1 MGERFTRIGKYR
13 NELITNF
20 IIMCMNKRNYLTA
33 AAMAL
38 AVLSSCGG
46 QKEARNTSGIDLA
59 NMDTTVSAGQDFF
72 RYACGGWNDAHPLT
86 AEYSRYGTF
95 DQLAENNQKQLRELI
110 EGLASQQNEAGTV
123 AQKIGDLYN
132 IAMDSVARNEQGFAP
147 VKPMLDKIAA
157 LTDKSQIIP
166 MSVEMRRFQGI
177 GTYFNFYVYA
187 DPKNSALNIFQMG
200 QGGINLGEKE
210 YYLDTD
216 SITENIRNEYKKY
229 IAKLFALSGFS
240 EAEAQQKVA
249 DVMEIET
256 SIAKV
261 SRSAA
266 ELRNPEANYHK
277 MSYAD
282 LKKRIPGIDWDAFM
296 TGLGIQAP
304 AELNVEQVESIQE
317 VARLISA
324 LPVSKH
330 VSYLEYNLLDA
341 AASCLSDDFVAARFD
356 FYGKVMSGRQ
366 VNQPRWKRAVN
377 SVNGMLGEL
386 VGEMYV
392 EKYFPAAAK
401 ERMLKLVEN
410 LRVALGERIDAQEWM
425 SDSTKVRAHEK
436 LDAFRVKVG
445 YPDKWKDYSKLEI
458 KKDSYW
464 ANVCRAS
471 EWGFNDMISRLGKP
485 VDRDEWL
492 MTPQTVNAYY
502 NPSTNEICFPAA
514 ILQPPFFNM
523 DADDAANYGAIG
535 VVIGHEMT
543 HGFDDQGRQ
552 FDKNGNLTDWWAE
565 GDADRFKERA
575 QVMVDFFNNI
585 EVLPGLKGN
594 GQLTL
599 GENLAD
605 HGGLNVAYL
614 AFRNATKDAPLEVKE
629 GFTPEQRFF
638 IAYATLWA
646 GNIRDEQARVYTKSD
661 PHSLGKWRVNGALPH
676 IQAWY
681 DAFQITPDD
690 SLYVAPENR
699 VNIW

>member
-1 MGERFTRIGKYR
+1 
-13 NELITNF
+13 
-20 IIMCMNKRNYLTA
+20 
-33 AAMAL
+33 MAL

-132 IAMDSVARNEQGFAP
+132 IAMDSVARNGQGFAP

-177 GTYFNFYVYA
+177 GTYFNYYVYA

-229 IAKLFALSGFS
+229 IAKLFALAGFS

-282 LKKRIPGIDWDAFM
+282 LKKQIPGIDWDAFM

-304 AELNVEQVESIQE
+304 AELNVEQVEPIQE

-614 AFRNATKDAPLEVKE
+614 AFQNATKDAPLEVKE

>member
-1 MGERFTRIGKYR
+1 
-13 NELITNF
+13 
-20 IIMCMNKRNYLTA
+20 MNKKNYVAVATLAFAMLT
-33 AAMAL
+33 
-38 AVLSSCGG
+38 SCAG
-46 QKEARNTSGIDLA
+46 QKEAKSTSGIDLA
-59 NMDTTVSAGQDFF
+59 NMDTTVSAGTDFF

-95 DQLAENNQKQLRELI
+95 DELFENSQKQLRELI
-110 EGLASQQNEAGTV
+110 EGLAAQKNNQAGSA

-132 IAMDSVARNEQGFAP
+132 MAMDSVTLNKQGAEP
-147 VKPMLDKIAA
+147 VKAMLDKIAGMK
-157 LTDKSQIIP
+157 DKSEIVP
-166 MSVEMRRFQGI
+166 MMTEMAHIGI
-177 GTYFNFYVYA
+177 GTYFHSYVYA
-187 DPKNSALNIFQMG
+187 DPKNSSLNIFQMG

-216 SITENIRNEYKKY
+216 SITQNIREQYKLY
-229 IAKLFALSGFS
+229 IGKLFQLAGFS
-240 EAEAQQKVA
+240 EADAQQKVA
-249 DVMEIET
+249 DVMELET
-256 SIAKV
+256 AIAKV
-261 SRSAA
+261 SRSAT
-266 ELRNPEANYHK
+266 ELRDPEANYHK
-277 MSYAD
+277 MSFD
-282 LKKRIPGIDWDAFM
+282 ELKKTIAGIDWDAYM
-296 TGLGIQAP
+296 KGLGIQAP
-304 AELNVEQVESIQE
+304 AELNVEQVEPIQE
-317 VARLISA
+317 VARLMNT
-324 LPVSKH
+324 LPLSKH

-356 FYGKVMSGRQ
+356 FYGKVLSGRQ

-401 ERMLKLVEN
+401 ERMVKLVKN
-410 LRVALGERIDAQEWM
+410 LQTALGERIDAQEWM
-425 SDSTKVRAHEK
+425 SDSTKIRAHEK
-436 LDAFRVKVG
+436 LAAFHVKVG

-458 KKDSYW
+458 KNDSYW

-471 EWGFNDMISRLGKP
+471 EWGFNDMYSRIGKP
-485 VDRDEWL
+485 VDKDEWL

-523 DADDAANYGAIG
+523 EADDAANYGAIG

-552 FDKNGNLTDWWAE
+552 FDKDGNLTDWWAP

-575 QVMVDFFNNI
+575 QVMVDFFNKI
-585 EVLPGLKGN
+585 EVLPGLQAN
-594 GQLTL
+594 GELTL

-614 AFRNATKDAPLEVKE
+614 AFQNATKDAPLGVVD

-638 IAYATLWA
+638 LAYATLWA
-646 GNIRDEQARVYTKSD
+646 GNIRDEQIRVYTKSD

-681 DAFQITPDD
+681 DAFHITPSDP
-690 SLYVAPENR
+690 LYVAPENR
-699 VNIW
+699 VNVW

>member
-1 MGERFTRIGKYR
+1 
-13 NELITNF
+13 
-20 IIMCMNKRNYLTA
+20 MNKKNYVAVATLAFAMLT
-33 AAMAL
+33 
-38 AVLSSCGG
+38 SCAG
-46 QKEARNTSGIDLA
+46 QKEAKSTSGIDLA
-59 NMDTTVSAGQDFF
+59 NMDTTVSAGTDFF

-86 AEYSRYGTF
+86 AEYSRYSTF
-95 DQLAENNQKQLRELI
+95 DELFENSQKQLRELI
-110 EGLASQQNEAGTV
+110 EGLAAQKNNQAGSA

-132 IAMDSVARNEQGFAP
+132 MAMDSVTLNKQGAEP
-147 VKPMLDKIAA
+147 VKAMLDKIAG
-157 LTDKSQIIP
+157 LKDKSEIVP
-166 MSVEMRRFQGI
+166 MMTEMAHIGI
-177 GTYFNFYVYA
+177 GTYFHSYVYA
-187 DPKNSALNIFQMG
+187 DPKNSSLNIFQMG

-216 SITENIRNEYKKY
+216 SITQNIREQYKLY
-229 IAKLFALSGFS
+229 IGKLFQLAGFS
-240 EAEAQQKVA
+240 EADAQQKVA

-256 SIAKV
+256 AIAKV
-261 SRSAA
+261 SRSAT
-266 ELRNPEANYHK
+266 ELRDPEANYHK
-277 MSYAD
+277 MSFD
-282 LKKRIPGIDWDAFM
+282 ELKKTIAGIDWDAYM
-296 TGLGIQAP
+296 KGLGIQAP
-304 AELNVEQVESIQE
+304 AELNVEQVEPIQE
-317 VARLISA
+317 VARLMNT
-324 LPVSKH
+324 LPLSKH

-356 FYGKVMSGRQ
+356 FYGKVLSGRQ

-392 EKYFPAAAK
+392 EKYFPAAAN
-401 ERMLKLVEN
+401 ERMVKLVKN
-410 LRVALGERIDAQEWM
+410 LQTALGERIDAQEWM
-425 SDSTKVRAHEK
+425 SDSTKIRAHEK
-436 LDAFRVKVG
+436 LATFHVKVG

-458 KKDSYW
+458 KNDSYW

-471 EWGFNDMISRLGKP
+471 EWGFNDMYSRIGKP
-485 VDRDEWL
+485 VDKDEWL

-523 DADDAANYGAIG
+523 EADDAANYGAIG

-552 FDKNGNLTDWWAE
+552 FDKDGNLTDWWAP

-575 QVMVDFFNNI
+575 QVKVDFFNKI
-585 EVLPGLKGN
+585 EVLPGLQAN
-594 GQLTL
+594 GELTL

-614 AFRNATKDAPLEVKE
+614 AFQNATKDAPLGVVD

-638 IAYATLWA
+638 LAYATLWA
-646 GNIRDEQARVYTKSD
+646 GNIRDEQIRVYTKSD

-681 DAFQITPDD
+681 DAFHITPSDP
-690 SLYVAPENR
+690 LYVAPENR
-699 VNIW
+699 VNVW

>member
-1 MGERFTRIGKYR
+1 
-13 NELITNF
+13 
-20 IIMCMNKRNYLTA
+20 MNKKNYVAVATLAFAMLT
-33 AAMAL
+33 
-38 AVLSSCGG
+38 SCAG
-46 QKEARNTSGIDLA
+46 QKEAKSTSGIDLA
-59 NMDTTVSAGQDFF
+59 NMDTTVSAGTDFF

-95 DQLAENNQKQLRELI
+95 DELFENSQKQLRELI
-110 EGLASQQNEAGTV
+110 EGLAVQKNNQAGSA

-132 IAMDSVARNEQGFAP
+132 MAMDSVTLNKQGAEP
-147 VKPMLDKIAA
+147 VKAMLDKIAGMK
-157 LTDKSQIIP
+157 DKSEIVP
-166 MSVEMRRFQGI
+166 MMTEMAHIGI
-177 GTYFNFYVYA
+177 GTYFHSYVYA
-187 DPKNSALNIFQMG
+187 DPKNSSLNIFQMG

-216 SITENIRNEYKKY
+216 SITQNIREQYKLY
-229 IAKLFALSGFS
+229 IGKLFQLAGCS
-240 EAEAQQKVA
+240 EADAQQKVA

-256 SIAKV
+256 AIAKV
-261 SRSAA
+261 SRSAT
-266 ELRNPEANYHK
+266 ELRDPEANYHK
-277 MSYAD
+277 MSFD
-282 LKKRIPGIDWDAFM
+282 ELKKTIAGIDWDAYM
-296 TGLGIQAP
+296 KGLGIQAP
-304 AELNVEQVESIQE
+304 AELNVEQVEPIQE
-317 VARLISA
+317 VARLMNT
-324 LPVSKH
+324 LPLSKH

-356 FYGKVMSGRQ
+356 FYGKVLSGRQ

-401 ERMLKLVEN
+401 ERMVKLVKN
-410 LRVALGERIDAQEWM
+410 LQTALGERIDAQEWM
-425 SDSTKVRAHEK
+425 SDSTKIRAHEK
-436 LDAFRVKVG
+436 LAAFHVKVG

-458 KKDSYW
+458 KNDSYW

-471 EWGFNDMISRLGKP
+471 EWGFNDMYSRIGKP
-485 VDRDEWL
+485 VDKDEWL

-523 DADDAANYGAIG
+523 EADDAANYGAIG

-552 FDKNGNLTDWWAE
+552 FDKDGNLTDWWAP

-575 QVMVDFFNNI
+575 QVMVDFFNKI
-585 EVLPGLKGN
+585 EVLPGLQAN
-594 GQLTL
+594 GELTL

-614 AFRNATKDAPLEVKE
+614 AFQNATKDAPLGVVD

-638 IAYATLWA
+638 LAYATLWA
-646 GNIRDEQARVYTKSD
+646 GNIRDEQIRVYTKSD

-681 DAFQITPDD
+681 DAFHITPSDP
-690 SLYVAPENR
+690 LYVAPENR
-699 VNIW
+699 VNVW

>member
-1 MGERFTRIGKYR
+1 
-13 NELITNF
+13 
-20 IIMCMNKRNYLTA
+20 MNKKNYVAVATLAFAMLT
-33 AAMAL
+33 
-38 AVLSSCGG
+38 SCAG
-46 QKEARNTSGIDLA
+46 QKEAKSTSGIDLA
-59 NMDTTVSAGQDFF
+59 NMDTTVSAGTDFF

-95 DQLAENNQKQLRELI
+95 DELFENSQKQLRELI
-110 EGLASQQNEAGTV
+110 EGLAAQKNNQAGSA

-132 IAMDSVARNEQGFAP
+132 VAMDSVTLNKQGAEP
-147 VKPMLDKIAA
+147 VKAMLDKIAGMK
-157 LTDKSQIIP
+157 DKSEIVP
-166 MSVEMRRFQGI
+166 MMTEMAHIGI
-177 GTYFNFYVYA
+177 GTYFRSYVYA
-187 DPKNSALNIFQMG
+187 DPKNSSLNIFQMG

-216 SITENIRNEYKKY
+216 SITQNIREQYKLY
-229 IAKLFALSGFS
+229 IGKLFQLAGFS
-240 EAEAQQKVA
+240 EADAQQKVA

-256 SIAKV
+256 AIAKV
-261 SRSAA
+261 SRSAT
-266 ELRNPEANYHK
+266 ELRDPEANYHK
-277 MSYAD
+277 MSFD
-282 LKKRIPGIDWDAFM
+282 ELKKTIAGIDWDAYM
-296 TGLGIQAP
+296 KGLGIQAP
-304 AELNVEQVESIQE
+304 AELNVEQVEPIQE
-317 VARLISA
+317 VARLMNT
-324 LPVSKH
+324 LPLSKH

-356 FYGKVMSGRQ
+356 FYGKVLSGRQ

-401 ERMLKLVEN
+401 ERMVKLVKN
-410 LRVALGERIDAQEWM
+410 LQTALGERIDAQEWM
-425 SDSTKVRAHEK
+425 SDSTKIRAHEK
-436 LDAFRVKVG
+436 LAAFHVKVG

-458 KKDSYW
+458 KNDSYW

-471 EWGFNDMISRLGKP
+471 EWGFNDMYSRIGKP
-485 VDRDEWL
+485 VDKDEWL

-523 DADDAANYGAIG
+523 EADDAANYGAIG

-552 FDKNGNLTDWWAE
+552 FDKDGNLTDWWAP

-575 QVMVDFFNNI
+575 QVMVDFFNKI
-585 EVLPGLKGN
+585 EVLPGLQAN
-594 GQLTL
+594 GELTL

-614 AFRNATKDAPLEVKE
+614 AFQNATKDAPLGVVD

-638 IAYATLWA
+638 LAYATLWA
-646 GNIRDEQARVYTKSD
+646 GNIRDEQIRVYTKSD

-681 DAFQITPDD
+681 DAFHITPSDP
-690 SLYVAPENR
+690 LYVAPENR
-699 VNIW
+699 VNVW

>member
-1 MGERFTRIGKYR
+1 
-13 NELITNF
+13 
-20 IIMCMNKRNYLTA
+20 MNKKNYVAVATLAFAMLT
-33 AAMAL
+33 
-38 AVLSSCGG
+38 SCAG
-46 QKEARNTSGIDLA
+46 QKEAKSTSGIDLA
-59 NMDTTVSAGQDFF
+59 NMDTTVSAGTDFF

-95 DQLAENNQKQLRELI
+95 DELFENSQKQLRELI
-110 EGLASQQNEAGTV
+110 EGLAAQKNNQAGSA

-132 IAMDSVARNEQGFAP
+132 MAMDCVTLNKQGAEP
-147 VKPMLDKIAA
+147 VKAMLDKIAG
-157 LTDKSQIIP
+157 LKDKSEIVP
-166 MSVEMRRFQGI
+166 MMTEMAHIGI
-177 GTYFNFYVYA
+177 GTYFHSYVYA
-187 DPKNSALNIFQMG
+187 DPKNSSLNIFQMG

-216 SITENIRNEYKKY
+216 SITQNIREQYKLY
-229 IAKLFALSGFS
+229 IGKLFQLAGFS
-240 EAEAQQKVA
+240 EADAQQKVA

-256 SIAKV
+256 AIAKV
-261 SRSAA
+261 SRSAT
-266 ELRNPEANYHK
+266 ELRDPEANYHK
-277 MSYAD
+277 MSFD
-282 LKKRIPGIDWDAFM
+282 ELKKTIAGIDWDAYVK
-296 TGLGIQAP
+296 GLGIQAP
-304 AELNVEQVESIQE
+304 AELNVEQVEPIQE
-317 VARLISA
+317 VARLMNT
-324 LPVSKH
+324 LPLSKH

-356 FYGKVMSGRQ
+356 FYGKVLSGRQ

-401 ERMLKLVEN
+401 ERMVKLVKN
-410 LRVALGERIDAQEWM
+410 LQTALGERIDAQEWM
-425 SDSTKVRAHEK
+425 SDSTKIRAHEK
-436 LDAFRVKVG
+436 LAAFHVKVG

-458 KKDSYW
+458 KNDSYW

-471 EWGFNDMISRLGKP
+471 EWGFNDMYSRIGKP
-485 VDRDEWL
+485 VDKDEWL

-523 DADDAANYGAIG
+523 EADDAANYGAIG

-552 FDKNGNLTDWWAE
+552 FDKDGNLTDWWAP

-575 QVMVDFFNNI
+575 QVMVDFFNKI
-585 EVLPGLKGN
+585 EVLPGLQAN
-594 GQLTL
+594 GELTL

-614 AFRNATKDAPLEVKE
+614 AFQNATKDAPLGVVD

-638 IAYATLWA
+638 LAYATLWA
-646 GNIRDEQARVYTKSD
+646 GNIRDEQIRVYTKSD

-681 DAFQITPDD
+681 DAFHITPSDP
-690 SLYVAPENR
+690 LYVAPENR
-699 VNIW
+699 VNVW

>member
-1 MGERFTRIGKYR
+1 
-13 NELITNF
+13 
-20 IIMCMNKRNYLTA
+20 MNKKNYVAVATLAFAMLT
-33 AAMAL
+33 
-38 AVLSSCGG
+38 SCAG
-46 QKEARNTSGIDLA
+46 QKEAKSTSGIDLA
-59 NMDTTVSAGQDFF
+59 NMDTTVSAGTDFF

-95 DQLAENNQKQLRELI
+95 DELFENSQKQLRELI
-110 EGLASQQNEAGTV
+110 EGLAAQKNNQAGSA

-132 IAMDSVARNEQGFAP
+132 MAMDSVTLNKQGAEP
-147 VKPMLDKIAA
+147 VKAMLDKIAGMK
-157 LTDKSQIIP
+157 DKSEIVP
-166 MSVEMRRFQGI
+166 MMTEMAHIGI
-177 GTYFNFYVYA
+177 GTYFHSYVYA
-187 DPKNSALNIFQMG
+187 DPKNSSLNIFQMG

-216 SITENIRNEYKKY
+216 SITQNIREQYKLY
-229 IAKLFALSGFS
+229 IGKLFQLAGFS
-240 EAEAQQKVA
+240 EADAQQKVA

-256 SIAKV
+256 AIAKV
-261 SRSAA
+261 SRSAT
-266 ELRNPEANYHK
+266 ELRDPEANYHK
-277 MSYAD
+277 MSFD
-282 LKKRIPGIDWDAFM
+282 ELKKTIAGIDWDAYM
-296 TGLGIQAP
+296 KGLGIQAP
-304 AELNVEQVESIQE
+304 AELNVEQVEPIQE
-317 VARLISA
+317 VARLMNT
-324 LPVSKH
+324 LPLSKH

-356 FYGKVMSGRQ
+356 FYGKVLSGRQ

-401 ERMLKLVEN
+401 ERMVKLVKN
-410 LRVALGERIDAQEWM
+410 LQTALGERIDEQEWM
-425 SDSTKVRAHEK
+425 SDSTKIRAHEK
-436 LDAFRVKVG
+436 LAAFHVKVG

-458 KKDSYW
+458 KNDSYW

-471 EWGFNDMISRLGKP
+471 EWGFNDMYSRIGKP
-485 VDRDEWL
+485 VDKDEWL

-523 DADDAANYGAIG
+523 EADDAANYGAIG

-552 FDKNGNLTDWWAE
+552 FDKDGNLTDWWAP

-575 QVMVDFFNNI
+575 QVMVDFFNKI
-585 EVLPGLKGN
+585 EVLPGLQAN
-594 GQLTL
+594 GELTL

-614 AFRNATKDAPLEVKE
+614 AFQNATKDAPLGVVD

-638 IAYATLWA
+638 LAYATLWA
-646 GNIRDEQARVYTKSD
+646 GNIRDEQIRVYTKSD

-681 DAFQITPDD
+681 DAFHITPSDP
-690 SLYVAPENR
+690 LYVAPENR
-699 VNIW
+699 VNVW

>member
-1 MGERFTRIGKYR
+1 
-13 NELITNF
+13 
-20 IIMCMNKRNYLTA
+20 MNKKNYVAVATLAFAMLT
-33 AAMAL
+33 
-38 AVLSSCGG
+38 SCAG
-46 QKEARNTSGIDLA
+46 QKEAKSTSGIDLA
-59 NMDTTVSAGQDFF
+59 NMDTTVSAGTDFF

-95 DQLAENNQKQLRELI
+95 DELFENSQTQLRELI
-110 EGLASQQNEAGTV
+110 EGLAAQKNNQAGSA

-132 IAMDSVARNEQGFAP
+132 MAMDSVTLNKQGAEP
-147 VKPMLDKIAA
+147 VKAMLDKIAGMK
-157 LTDKSQIIP
+157 DKSEIVP
-166 MSVEMRRFQGI
+166 MMTEMAHIGI
-177 GTYFNFYVYA
+177 GTYFHSYVYA
-187 DPKNSALNIFQMG
+187 DPKNSSLNIFQMG

-216 SITENIRNEYKKY
+216 SITQNIREQYKLY
-229 IAKLFALSGFS
+229 IGKLFQLAGFS
-240 EAEAQQKVA
+240 EADAQQKVA

-256 SIAKV
+256 AIAKV
-261 SRSAA
+261 SRSAT
-266 ELRNPEANYHK
+266 ELRDPEANYHK
-277 MSYAD
+277 MSFD
-282 LKKRIPGIDWDAFM
+282 ELKKTIAGIDWDAYM
-296 TGLGIQAP
+296 KGLGIQAP
-304 AELNVEQVESIQE
+304 AELNVEQVEPIQE
-317 VARLISA
+317 VARLMNT
-324 LPVSKH
+324 LPLSKH

-356 FYGKVMSGRQ
+356 FYGKVLSGRQ

-401 ERMLKLVEN
+401 ERMVKLVKN
-410 LRVALGERIDAQEWM
+410 LQTALGERIDAQEWM
-425 SDSTKVRAHEK
+425 SDSTKIRAHEK
-436 LDAFRVKVG
+436 LAAFHVKVG

-458 KKDSYW
+458 KNDSYW

-471 EWGFNDMISRLGKP
+471 EWGFNDMYSRIGKP
-485 VDRDEWL
+485 VDKDEWL

-523 DADDAANYGAIG
+523 EADDAANYGAIG

-552 FDKNGNLTDWWAE
+552 FDKDGNLTDWWAP

-575 QVMVDFFNNI
+575 QVMVDFFNKI
-585 EVLPGLKGN
+585 EVLPGLQAN
-594 GQLTL
+594 GELTL

-614 AFRNATKDAPLEVKE
+614 AFQNATKDAPLGVVD

-638 IAYATLWA
+638 LAYATLWA
-646 GNIRDEQARVYTKSD
+646 GNIRDEQIRVYTKSD

-681 DAFQITPDD
+681 DAFHITPSDP
-690 SLYVAPENR
+690 LYVAPENR
-699 VNIW
+699 VNVW

>member
-1 MGERFTRIGKYR
+1 
-13 NELITNF
+13 
-20 IIMCMNKRNYLTA
+20 MNKKNYVAVATLAFAMLT
-33 AAMAL
+33 
-38 AVLSSCGG
+38 SCAG
-46 QKEARNTSGIDLA
+46 QKEAKSTSGIDLA
-59 NMDTTVSAGQDFF
+59 NMDTTVSAGTDFF

-95 DQLAENNQKQLRELI
+95 DELFENSQKQLRELI
-110 EGLASQQNEAGTV
+110 EGLAAQKNNQAGSA

-132 IAMDSVARNEQGFAP
+132 MAMDSVTLNKQGAEP
-147 VKPMLDKIAA
+147 VKAMLDKIAGMK
-157 LTDKSQIIP
+157 DKSEIVP
-166 MSVEMRRFQGI
+166 MMTEMAHIGI
-177 GTYFNFYVYA
+177 GTYFHSCVYA
-187 DPKNSALNIFQMG
+187 DPKNSSLNIFQMG

-216 SITENIRNEYKKY
+216 SITQNIREQYKLY
-229 IAKLFALSGFS
+229 IGKLFQLAGFS
-240 EAEAQQKVA
+240 EADAQQKVA

-256 SIAKV
+256 AIAKV
-261 SRSAA
+261 SRSAT
-266 ELRNPEANYHK
+266 ELRDPEANYHK
-277 MSYAD
+277 MSFD
-282 LKKRIPGIDWDAFM
+282 ELKKTIAGIDWDAYM
-296 TGLGIQAP
+296 KGLGIQAP
-304 AELNVEQVESIQE
+304 AELNVEQVEPIQE
-317 VARLISA
+317 VARLMNT
-324 LPVSKH
+324 LPLSKH

-356 FYGKVMSGRQ
+356 FYGKVLSGRQ

-401 ERMLKLVEN
+401 ERMVKLVKN
-410 LRVALGERIDAQEWM
+410 LQTALGERIDAQEWM
-425 SDSTKVRAHEK
+425 SDSTKIRAHEK
-436 LDAFRVKVG
+436 LATFHVKVG

-458 KKDSYW
+458 KNDSYW

-471 EWGFNDMISRLGKP
+471 EWGFNDMYSRIGKP
-485 VDRDEWL
+485 VDKDEWL

-523 DADDAANYGAIG
+523 EADDAANYGAIG

-552 FDKNGNLTDWWAE
+552 FDKDGNLTDWWAP

-575 QVMVDFFNNI
+575 QVMVDFFNKI
-585 EVLPGLKGN
+585 EVLPGLQAN
-594 GQLTL
+594 GELTL
-599 GENLAD
+599 GENLAA
-605 HGGLNVAYL
+605 HGGLNVDYL
-614 AFRNATKDAPLEVKE
+614 AFQNATKDAPLGVVD

-638 IAYATLWA
+638 LAYATLWA
-646 GNIRDEQARVYTKSD
+646 GNIRDEQIRVYTKSD

-681 DAFQITPDD
+681 DAFHITPSDP
-690 SLYVAPENR
+690 LYVAPENR
-699 VNIW
+699 VNVW

>member
-1 MGERFTRIGKYR
+1 V
-13 NELITNF
+13 
-20 IIMCMNKRNYLTA
+20 NKQ
-33 AAMAL
+33 
-38 AVLSSCGG
+38 G
-46 QKEARNTSGIDLA
+46 
-59 NMDTTVSAGQDFF
+59 
-72 RYACGGWNDAHPLT
+72 
-86 AEYSRYGTF
+86 AE
-95 DQLAENNQKQLRELI
+95 
-110 EGLASQQNEAGTV
+110 
-123 AQKIGDLYN
+123 
-132 IAMDSVARNEQGFAP
+132 P
-147 VKPMLDKIAA
+147 VKAMLDKIAGMK
-157 LTDKSQIIP
+157 DKSEIVP
-166 MSVEMRRFQGI
+166 MMTEMAHIGI
-177 GTYFNFYVYA
+177 GTYFHSYVYA
-187 DPKNSALNIFQMG
+187 DPKNSSLNIFQMG

-216 SITENIRNEYKKY
+216 SITQNIREQYKLY
-229 IAKLFALSGFS
+229 IGKLFQLAGFS
-240 EAEAQQKVA
+240 EADAQQKVA

-256 SIAKV
+256 AIAKV
-261 SRSAA
+261 SRSAT
-266 ELRNPEANYHK
+266 ELRDPEANYHK
-277 MSYAD
+277 MSFD
-282 LKKRIPGIDWDAFM
+282 ELKKTIAGIDWDAYM
-296 TGLGIQAP
+296 KGLGIQAP
-304 AELNVEQVESIQE
+304 AELNVEQVEPIQE
-317 VARLISA
+317 VARLMNT
-324 LPVSKH
+324 LPLSKH

-356 FYGKVMSGRQ
+356 FYGKVLSGRQ

-401 ERMLKLVEN
+401 ERMVKLVKN
-410 LRVALGERIDAQEWM
+410 LQTALGERIDAQEWM
-425 SDSTKVRAHEK
+425 SDSTKIRAHEK
-436 LDAFRVKVG
+436 LATFHVKVG

-458 KKDSYW
+458 KNDSYW

-471 EWGFNDMISRLGKP
+471 EWGFNDMYSRIGKP
-485 VDRDEWL
+485 VDKDEWL

-523 DADDAANYGAIG
+523 EADDAANYGAIG

-552 FDKNGNLTDWWAE
+552 FDKDGNLTDWWAP

-575 QVMVDFFNNI
+575 QVMVDFFNKI
-585 EVLPGLKGN
+585 EVLPGLQAN
-594 GQLTL
+594 GELTL

-614 AFRNATKDAPLEVKE
+614 AFQNATKDAPLGVVD

-638 IAYATLWA
+638 LAYATLWA
-646 GNIRDEQARVYTKSD
+646 GNIRDEQIRVYTKSD

-681 DAFQITPDD
+681 DAFHITPSDP
-690 SLYVAPENR
+690 LYVAPENR
-699 VNIW
+699 VNVW

>member
-1 MGERFTRIGKYR
+1 
-13 NELITNF
+13 
-20 IIMCMNKRNYLTA
+20 MNKKNYVAVATLAFAMLT
-33 AAMAL
+33 
-38 AVLSSCGG
+38 SCAG
-46 QKEARNTSGIDLA
+46 QKEAKSTSGIDLA
-59 NMDTTVSAGQDFF
+59 NMDTTVSAGTDFF

-95 DQLAENNQKQLRELI
+95 DELFENSQKQLRELI
-110 EGLASQQNEAGTV
+110 EGLAAQKNNQAGSA

-132 IAMDSVARNEQGFAP
+132 MAMDSVTLNKQGAEP
-147 VKPMLDKIAA
+147 VKAMLDKIAGMK
-157 LTDKSQIIP
+157 DKSEIVP
-166 MSVEMRRFQGI
+166 MMTEMAHIGI
-177 GTYFNFYVYA
+177 GTYFHSYVYA
-187 DPKNSALNIFQMG
+187 DPKNSSLNIFQMG

-216 SITENIRNEYKKY
+216 SITQNIREQYKLY
-229 IAKLFALSGFS
+229 IGKLFQLAGFS
-240 EAEAQQKVA
+240 EVDAQQKVA

-256 SIAKV
+256 AIAKV
-261 SRSAA
+261 SRSAT
-266 ELRNPEANYHK
+266 ELRDPEANYHK
-277 MSYAD
+277 MSFD
-282 LKKRIPGIDWDAFM
+282 ELKKTIAGIDWDAYM
-296 TGLGIQAP
+296 KGLGIQAP
-304 AELNVEQVESIQE
+304 AELNVEQVEPIQE
-317 VARLISA
+317 VARLMNT
-324 LPVSKH
+324 LPLSKH

-356 FYGKVMSGRQ
+356 FYGKVLSGRQ

-401 ERMLKLVEN
+401 ERMVKLVKN
-410 LRVALGERIDAQEWM
+410 LQTALGERIDAQEWM
-425 SDSTKVRAHEK
+425 SDSTKIRAHEK
-436 LDAFRVKVG
+436 LAVFHVKVG

-458 KKDSYW
+458 KNDSYW

-471 EWGFNDMISRLGKP
+471 EWGFNDMYSRIGKP
-485 VDRDEWL
+485 VDKDEWL

-523 DADDAANYGAIG
+523 EADDAANYGAIG

-552 FDKNGNLTDWWAE
+552 FDKDGNLTDWWAP

-575 QVMVDFFNNI
+575 QVMVDFFNKI
-585 EVLPGLKGN
+585 EVLPGLQAN
-594 GQLTL
+594 GELTL

-614 AFRNATKDAPLEVKE
+614 AFQNATKDAPLGVVD

-638 IAYATLWA
+638 LAYATLWA
-646 GNIRDEQARVYTKSD
+646 GNIRDEQIRVYTKSD

-681 DAFQITPDD
+681 DAFHITPSDP
-690 SLYVAPENR
+690 LYVAPENR
-699 VNIW
+699 VNVW

>member
-1 MGERFTRIGKYR
+1 
-13 NELITNF
+13 
-20 IIMCMNKRNYLTA
+20 MNKKNYVAVATLAFAMLT
-33 AAMAL
+33 
-38 AVLSSCGG
+38 SCAG
-46 QKEARNTSGIDLA
+46 QKEAKSTSGIDLA
-59 NMDTTVSAGQDFF
+59 NMDTTVSAGTDFF

-95 DQLAENNQKQLRELI
+95 DELFENSQKQLRELI
-110 EGLASQQNEAGTV
+110 EGLAAQKNNQAGSA

-132 IAMDSVARNEQGFAP
+132 MAMDSVTLNKQGAEP
-147 VKPMLDKIAA
+147 VKAMLDKIAGMK
-157 LTDKSQIIP
+157 DKSEIVP
-166 MSVEMRRFQGI
+166 MMTEMAHIGI
-177 GTYFNFYVYA
+177 GTYFHSYVYA
-187 DPKNSALNIFQMG
+187 DPKNSSLNIFQMG

-216 SITENIRNEYKKY
+216 SITQNIREQYKLY
-229 IAKLFALSGFS
+229 IGKLFQLAGFS
-240 EAEAQQKVA
+240 EADAQQKVA

-256 SIAKV
+256 AIAKV
-261 SRSAA
+261 SRSAT
-266 ELRNPEANYHK
+266 ELRDPEANYHK
-277 MSYAD
+277 MSFD
-282 LKKRIPGIDWDAFM
+282 ELKKTIVGIDWDAYM
-296 TGLGIQAP
+296 KGLGIQAP
-304 AELNVEQVESIQE
+304 AELNVEQVEPIQE
-317 VARLISA
+317 VARLMNT
-324 LPVSKH
+324 LPLSKH

-356 FYGKVMSGRQ
+356 FYGKVLSGRQ

-401 ERMLKLVEN
+401 ERMVKLVKN
-410 LRVALGERIDAQEWM
+410 LQTALGERIEAQEWM
-425 SDSTKVRAHEK
+425 SDSTKIRAHEK
-436 LDAFRVKVG
+436 LATFHVKVG

-458 KKDSYW
+458 KNDSYW

-471 EWGFNDMISRLGKP
+471 EWGFNDMYSRIGKP
-485 VDRDEWL
+485 VDKDEWL

-523 DADDAANYGAIG
+523 EADDAANYGAIG

-552 FDKNGNLTDWWAE
+552 FDKDGNLTDWWAP

-575 QVMVDFFNNI
+575 QVMVDFFNKI
-585 EVLPGLKGN
+585 EVLPGLQAN
-594 GQLTL
+594 GELTL

-614 AFRNATKDAPLEVKE
+614 AFQNATKDAPLGVVD

-638 IAYATLWA
+638 LAYATLWA
-646 GNIRDEQARVYTKSD
+646 GNIRDEQIRVYTKSD

-681 DAFQITPDD
+681 DAFHITPSDP
-690 SLYVAPENR
+690 LYVAPENR
-699 VNIW
+699 VNVW

>member
-1 MGERFTRIGKYR
+1 
-13 NELITNF
+13 
-20 IIMCMNKRNYLTA
+20 MNKKNYVAVATLAFAMLT
-33 AAMAL
+33 
-38 AVLSSCGG
+38 SCAG
-46 QKEARNTSGIDLA
+46 QKEAKSTSGIDLA
-59 NMDTTVSAGQDFF
+59 NMDTTVSAGTDFF

-95 DQLAENNQKQLRELI
+95 DELFENSQKQLRELI
-110 EGLASQQNEAGTV
+110 EGLAAQKNNQAGSA

-132 IAMDSVARNEQGFAP
+132 MAMDSVTLNKQGAEP
-147 VKPMLDKIAA
+147 VKAMLDKIAGMK
-157 LTDKSQIIP
+157 DKSEIVP
-166 MSVEMRRFQGI
+166 MMTEMAHIGI
-177 GTYFNFYVYA
+177 GTYFHSYVYA
-187 DPKNSALNIFQMG
+187 DPKNSSLNIFQMG

-216 SITENIRNEYKKY
+216 SITQNIREQYKLY
-229 IAKLFALSGFS
+229 IGKLFQLAGFS
-240 EAEAQQKVA
+240 EADAQQKVA

-256 SIAKV
+256 AIAKV
-261 SRSAA
+261 SRSAT
-266 ELRNPEANYHK
+266 ELRDPEANYHK
-277 MSYAD
+277 MSFD
-282 LKKRIPGIDWDAFM
+282 ELKKTIAGIDWDAYM
-296 TGLGIQAP
+296 KGLGIQAP
-304 AELNVEQVESIQE
+304 AELNVEQVEPIQE
-317 VARLISA
+317 VARLMNT
-324 LPVSKH
+324 LPLSKH

-356 FYGKVMSGRQ
+356 FYGKVLSGRQ

-401 ERMLKLVEN
+401 ERMVKLVKN
-410 LRVALGERIDAQEWM
+410 LQTALGERIDAQEWM
-425 SDSTKVRAHEK
+425 SDSTKIRAHEK
-436 LDAFRVKVG
+436 LATFHVKVG

-458 KKDSYW
+458 KNDSYW

-471 EWGFNDMISRLGKP
+471 EWGFNDMYSRIGKP
-485 VDRDEWL
+485 VDKDEWL

-514 ILQPPFFNM
+514 ILQYPFFDMN
-523 DADDAANYGAIG
+523 ADDACNYGAIG

-552 FDKNGNLTDWWAE
+552 FDKDGNLKDWWAP

-575 QVMVDFFNNI
+575 QVMVDFFNKI
-585 EVLPGLKGN
+585 EVLPGLQAN
-594 GQLTL
+594 GELTL

-614 AFRNATKDAPLEVKE
+614 AFQNATKDAPLGVVD

-638 IAYATLWA
+638 LAYATLWA
-646 GNIRDEQARVYTKSD
+646 GNIRDEQIRVYTKSD

-681 DAFQITPDD
+681 DAFHITPSDP
-690 SLYVAPENR
+690 LYVAPENR
-699 VNIW
+699 VNVW

>member
-1 MGERFTRIGKYR
+1 
-13 NELITNF
+13 
-20 IIMCMNKRNYLTA
+20 MNKKNYVAVATLAFAMLT
-33 AAMAL
+33 
-38 AVLSSCGG
+38 SCAG
-46 QKEARNTSGIDLA
+46 QKEAKSTSGIDLA
-59 NMDTTVSAGQDFF
+59 NMDTTVSAGTDFF
-72 RYACGGWNDAHPLT
+72 RYACGGWNVAHPLT

-95 DQLAENNQKQLRELI
+95 DELFENSQKQLRELI
-110 EGLASQQNEAGTV
+110 EGLAAQKNNQAGSA

-132 IAMDSVARNEQGFAP
+132 MAMDSVTLNKQGAEP
-147 VKPMLDKIAA
+147 VKAMLDKIAGMK
-157 LTDKSQIIP
+157 DKSEIVP
-166 MSVEMRRFQGI
+166 MMTEMAHIGI
-177 GTYFNFYVYA
+177 GTYFHSYVYA
-187 DPKNSALNIFQMG
+187 DPKNSSLNIFQMG

-216 SITENIRNEYKKY
+216 SITQNIREQYKLY
-229 IAKLFALSGFS
+229 IGKLFQLAGFS

-256 SIAKV
+256 AIAKV
-261 SRSAA
+261 SRSAT
-266 ELRNPEANYHK
+266 ELRDPEANYHK
-277 MSYAD
+277 MSFD
-282 LKKRIPGIDWDAFM
+282 ELKKTISGIDWDAYM
-296 TGLGIQAP
+296 KGLGIQAP
-304 AELNVEQVESIQE
+304 AELNVEQVEPIQE
-317 VARLISA
+317 VARLMNT
-324 LPVSKH
+324 LPLSKH

-356 FYGKVMSGRQ
+356 FYGKVLSGRQ

-401 ERMLKLVEN
+401 ERMVKLVKN
-410 LRVALGERIDAQEWM
+410 LQTALGERIDAQEWM
-425 SDSTKVRAHEK
+425 SDSTKIRAHEK
-436 LDAFRVKVG
+436 LAAFHVKVG

-458 KKDSYW
+458 KNDSYW

-471 EWGFNDMISRLGKP
+471 EWGFNDMYSRIGKP
-485 VDRDEWL
+485 VDKDEWL

-523 DADDAANYGAIG
+523 EADDAANYGAIG

-552 FDKNGNLTDWWAE
+552 FDKDGNLTDWWAP

-575 QVMVDFFNNI
+575 QVMVDFFNKI
-585 EVLPGLKGN
+585 EVLPGLQAN
-594 GQLTL
+594 GELTL

-614 AFRNATKDAPLEVKE
+614 AFQNATKDAPLGVVD

-638 IAYATLWA
+638 LAYATLWA
-646 GNIRDEQARVYTKSD
+646 GNIRDEQIRVYTKSD

-681 DAFQITPDD
+681 DAFHITPSDP
-690 SLYVAPENR
+690 LYVAPENR
-699 VNIW
+699 VNVW

>member
-1 MGERFTRIGKYR
+1 
-13 NELITNF
+13 
-20 IIMCMNKRNYLTA
+20 MNKKNYVAVATLAFAMLT
-33 AAMAL
+33 
-38 AVLSSCGG
+38 SCAG
-46 QKEARNTSGIDLA
+46 QKEAKSTSGIDLA
-59 NMDTTVSAGQDFF
+59 NMDTTVSAGTDFF

-95 DQLAENNQKQLRELI
+95 DELFENSQKQLRELI
-110 EGLASQQNEAGTV
+110 EGLAAQKNNQAGSA

-132 IAMDSVARNEQGFAP
+132 MAMDSVTLNKQGAEP
-147 VKPMLDKIAA
+147 VKAMLDKIAGMK
-157 LTDKSQIIP
+157 DKSEIVP
-166 MSVEMRRFQGI
+166 MMTEMAHIGI
-177 GTYFNFYVYA
+177 GTYFRSYVYA
-187 DPKNSALNIFQMG
+187 DPKNSSLNIFQMG

-216 SITENIRNEYKKY
+216 SITQNIREQYKLY
-229 IAKLFALSGFS
+229 IGKLFQLAGFS
-240 EAEAQQKVA
+240 EADAQQKVA

-256 SIAKV
+256 AIAKV
-261 SRSAA
+261 SRSAT
-266 ELRNPEANYHK
+266 ELRDPEANYHK
-277 MSYAD
+277 MSFD
-282 LKKRIPGIDWDAFM
+282 ELKKTIAGIDWDAYM
-296 TGLGIQAP
+296 KGLGIQVP
-304 AELNVEQVESIQE
+304 AELNVEQVEPIQE
-317 VARLISA
+317 VARLMNT
-324 LPVSKH
+324 LPLSKH

-356 FYGKVMSGRQ
+356 FYGKVLSGRQ

-401 ERMLKLVEN
+401 ERMVKLVKN
-410 LRVALGERIDAQEWM
+410 LQTALGERIDAQEWM
-425 SDSTKVRAHEK
+425 SDSTKIRAHEK
-436 LDAFRVKVG
+436 LAAFHVKVG

-458 KKDSYW
+458 KNDSYW

-471 EWGFNDMISRLGKP
+471 EWGFNDMYSRIGKP
-485 VDRDEWL
+485 VDKDEWL

-523 DADDAANYGAIG
+523 EADDAANYGAIG

-552 FDKNGNLTDWWAE
+552 FDKDGNLTDWWAP

-575 QVMVDFFNNI
+575 QVMVDFFNKI
-585 EVLPGLKGN
+585 EVLPGLQAN
-594 GQLTL
+594 GELTL

-614 AFRNATKDAPLEVKE
+614 AFQNATKDAPLGVVD

-638 IAYATLWA
+638 LAYATLWA
-646 GNIRDEQARVYTKSD
+646 GNIRDEQIRVYTKSD

-681 DAFQITPDD
+681 DAFHITPSDP
-690 SLYVAPENR
+690 LYVAPENR
-699 VNIW
+699 VNVW

>member
-1 MGERFTRIGKYR
+1 
-13 NELITNF
+13 
-20 IIMCMNKRNYLTA
+20 MNKKNYVAVATLAFAMLT
-33 AAMAL
+33 
-38 AVLSSCGG
+38 SCAG
-46 QKEARNTSGIDLA
+46 QKEAKSTSGIDLA
-59 NMDTTVSAGQDFF
+59 NMDTTVSAGTDFF

-95 DQLAENNQKQLRELI
+95 DELFENSQKQLRELI
-110 EGLASQQNEAGTV
+110 EGLAAQKNNQAGSA

-132 IAMDSVARNEQGFAP
+132 MAMDSVTLNKQGAEP
-147 VKPMLDKIAA
+147 VKAMLDKIAGM
-157 LTDKSQIIP
+157 KNKNEIVP
-166 MSVEMRRFQGI
+166 MMTEMAHIGI
-177 GTYFNFYVYA
+177 GTYFRSYVYA
-187 DPKNSALNIFQMG
+187 DPKNSSVNILQMG

-216 SITENIRNEYKKY
+216 SITQNIREQYKLY
-229 IAKLFALSGFS
+229 IGKLFQLAGFS
-240 EAEAQQKVA
+240 EADAQQKVA

-256 SIAKV
+256 AIAKV
-261 SRSAA
+261 SRSAT
-266 ELRNPEANYHK
+266 ELRDPEANYHK
-277 MSYAD
+277 MSFD
-282 LKKRIPGIDWDAFM
+282 ELKKTIAGIDWDTYM
-296 TGLGIQAP
+296 KGLGIQAP
-304 AELNVEQVESIQE
+304 AELNVEQVEPIQE
-317 VARLISA
+317 VARLMNT
-324 LPVSKH
+324 LPLSKH

-356 FYGKVMSGRQ
+356 FYGKVLSGRQ

-401 ERMLKLVEN
+401 ERMVKLVKN
-410 LRVALGERIDAQEWM
+410 LQTALGERIDAQEWM
-425 SDSTKVRAHEK
+425 SDSTKIRAHEK
-436 LDAFRVKVG
+436 LATFHVKVG

-458 KKDSYW
+458 KNDSYW

-471 EWGFNDMISRLGKP
+471 EWGFNDMYSRIGKP
-485 VDRDEWL
+485 VDKDEWL

-523 DADDAANYGAIG
+523 EADDAANYGAIG

-552 FDKNGNLTDWWAE
+552 FDKDGNLTDWWAP

-575 QVMVDFFNNI
+575 QVMVDFFNKI
-585 EVLPGLKGN
+585 EVLPGLQAN
-594 GQLTL
+594 GELTL

-614 AFRNATKDAPLEVKE
+614 AFQNATKDAPLGVVD

-638 IAYATLWA
+638 LAYATLWA
-646 GNIRDEQARVYTKSD
+646 GNIRDEQIRVYTKSD

-681 DAFQITPDD
+681 DAFHITPSDP
-690 SLYVAPENR
+690 LYVAPENR
-699 VNIW
+699 VNVW

>member
-1 MGERFTRIGKYR
+1 
-13 NELITNF
+13 
-20 IIMCMNKRNYLTA
+20 MNKKNYVAVATLAFAMLT
-33 AAMAL
+33 
-38 AVLSSCGG
+38 SCAG
-46 QKEARNTSGIDLA
+46 QKEAKSTSGIDLA
-59 NMDTTVSAGQDFF
+59 NMDTTVSAGTDFF

-95 DQLAENNQKQLRELI
+95 DELFENSQTQLRELI
-110 EGLASQQNEAGTV
+110 EGLAAQKNNQAGSA

-132 IAMDSVARNEQGFAP
+132 MAMDSVTLNKQGAEP
-147 VKPMLDKIAA
+147 VKAMLDKIAG
-157 LTDKSQIIP
+157 LKDKSEIVP
-166 MSVEMRRFQGI
+166 MMTEMAHIGI
-177 GTYFNFYVYA
+177 GTYFHSYVYA
-187 DPKNSALNIFQMG
+187 DPKNSSLNIFQMG

-216 SITENIRNEYKKY
+216 SITQNIREQYKFY
-229 IAKLFALSGFS
+229 IGKLFQLAGFS
-240 EAEAQQKVA
+240 EADAQQKVA

-256 SIAKV
+256 AIAKV
-261 SRSAA
+261 SRSAT
-266 ELRNPEANYHK
+266 ELRDPEANYHK
-277 MSYAD
+277 MSFD
-282 LKKRIPGIDWDAFM
+282 ELKKTIAGIDWDAYM
-296 TGLGIQAP
+296 KGLGIQAP
-304 AELNVEQVESIQE
+304 AELNVEQVEPIQE
-317 VARLISA
+317 VARLMNT
-324 LPVSKH
+324 LPLSKH

-356 FYGKVMSGRQ
+356 FYGKVLSGRQ

-401 ERMLKLVEN
+401 ERMVKLVKN
-410 LRVALGERIDAQEWM
+410 LQAALGERIDAQEWM
-425 SDSTKVRAHEK
+425 SDSTKIRAHEK
-436 LDAFRVKVG
+436 LATFHVKVG

-458 KKDSYW
+458 KNDSYW

-471 EWGFNDMISRLGKP
+471 EWGFNDMYSRIGKP
-485 VDRDEWL
+485 VDKDEWL

-523 DADDAANYGAIG
+523 EADDAANYGAIG

-552 FDKNGNLTDWWAE
+552 FDKDGNLTDWWAP

-575 QVMVDFFNNI
+575 QVMVDFFNKI
-585 EVLPGLKGN
+585 EVLPGLQAN
-594 GQLTL
+594 GELTL

-614 AFRNATKDAPLEVKE
+614 AFQNATKDAPLGVVD

-638 IAYATLWA
+638 LAYATLWA
-646 GNIRDEQARVYTKSD
+646 GNIRDEQIRVYTKSD

-681 DAFQITPDD
+681 DAFHITPSDP
-690 SLYVAPENR
+690 LYVAPENR
-699 VNIW
+699 VNVW

>member
-1 MGERFTRIGKYR
+1 
-13 NELITNF
+13 
-20 IIMCMNKRNYLTA
+20 MNKKNYVAVATLAFAMLT
-33 AAMAL
+33 
-38 AVLSSCGG
+38 SCAG
-46 QKEARNTSGIDLA
+46 QKEAKSTSGIDLA
-59 NMDTTVSAGQDFF
+59 NMDTTVSAGTDFF

-95 DQLAENNQKQLRELI
+95 DELFENSQKQLRELI
-110 EGLASQQNEAGTV
+110 EGLAAQKNNQAGSA

-132 IAMDSVARNEQGFAP
+132 MAMDSVTLNKQGAEP
-147 VKPMLDKIAA
+147 VKAMLDKIAGMK
-157 LTDKSQIIP
+157 DKSEIVP
-166 MSVEMRRFQGI
+166 MMTEMAHIGI
-177 GTYFNFYVYA
+177 GTYFRSYVYA
-187 DPKNSALNIFQMG
+187 DPKNSSLNIFQMG

-216 SITENIRNEYKKY
+216 SITQNIREQYKLY
-229 IAKLFALSGFS
+229 IGKLFQLAGFS
-240 EAEAQQKVA
+240 EADAQQKVA
-249 DVMEIET
+249 DVMEVET
-256 SIAKV
+256 AIAKV
-261 SRSAA
+261 SRSAT
-266 ELRNPEANYHK
+266 ELRDPEANYHK
-277 MSYAD
+277 MSFD
-282 LKKRIPGIDWDAFM
+282 ELKKTISGIDWDAYM
-296 TGLGIQAP
+296 KGLGIQVP
-304 AELNVEQVESIQE
+304 AELNVEQVEPIQE
-317 VARLISA
+317 VARLMNT
-324 LPVSKH
+324 LPLSKH

-356 FYGKVMSGRQ
+356 FYGKVLSGRQ

-401 ERMLKLVEN
+401 ERMVKLVKN
-410 LRVALGERIDAQEWM
+410 LQTALGERIDAQEWM
-425 SDSTKVRAHEK
+425 SDSTKIRAHEK
-436 LDAFRVKVG
+436 LAAFHVKVG
-445 YPDKWKDYSKLEI
+445 YPDEWKDYSKLEI
-458 KKDSYW
+458 KNDSYW

-471 EWGFNDMISRLGKP
+471 EWGFNDMYSHIGKP
-485 VDRDEWL
+485 VDKDEWL

-523 DADDAANYGAIG
+523 EADDAANYGAIG

-552 FDKNGNLTDWWAE
+552 FDKDGNLTDWWAP

-575 QVMVDFFNNI
+575 QVMVDFFNKI
-585 EVLPGLKGN
+585 EVLPGLQAN
-594 GQLTL
+594 GELTL

-614 AFRNATKDAPLEVKE
+614 AFQNATKDAPLGVVD

-638 IAYATLWA
+638 LAYATLWA
-646 GNIRDEQARVYTKSD
+646 GNIRDEQIRVYTKSD

-681 DAFQITPDD
+681 DAFHITPSDP
-690 SLYVAPENR
+690 LYVAPENR
-699 VNIW
+699 VNVW

>member
-1 MGERFTRIGKYR
+1 
-13 NELITNF
+13 
-20 IIMCMNKRNYLTA
+20 MNKKNYVAVATLAFAMLT
-33 AAMAL
+33 
-38 AVLSSCGG
+38 SCAG
-46 QKEARNTSGIDLA
+46 QKEAKSTSGIDLA
-59 NMDTTVSAGQDFF
+59 NMDTTVSAGTDFF

-95 DQLAENNQKQLRELI
+95 DELFENSQTQLRELI
-110 EGLASQQNEAGTV
+110 EGLAAQKNNQAGSA

-132 IAMDSVARNEQGFAP
+132 MAMDSVTLNKQGAEP
-147 VKPMLDKIAA
+147 VKAMLDKIAG
-157 LTDKSQIIP
+157 LKDKSEIVP
-166 MSVEMRRFQGI
+166 MMTEMAHIGI
-177 GTYFNFYVYA
+177 GTYFHSYVYA
-187 DPKNSALNIFQMG
+187 DPKNSSLNIFQMG

-216 SITENIRNEYKKY
+216 SITQNIREQYKLY
-229 IAKLFALSGFS
+229 IGKLFQLAGFS
-240 EAEAQQKVA
+240 EADAQQKVA

-256 SIAKV
+256 AIAKV
-261 SRSAA
+261 SRSAT
-266 ELRNPEANYHK
+266 ELRDPEANYHK
-277 MSYAD
+277 MSFD
-282 LKKRIPGIDWDAFM
+282 ELKKTIAGIDWDAYM
-296 TGLGIQAP
+296 KGLGIQAP
-304 AELNVEQVESIQE
+304 AELNVEQVEPIQE
-317 VARLISA
+317 VARLMNT
-324 LPVSKH
+324 LPLSKH

-356 FYGKVMSGRQ
+356 FYGKVLSGRQ

-401 ERMLKLVEN
+401 ERMVKLVKN
-410 LRVALGERIDAQEWM
+410 LQTALGERIDAQEWM
-425 SDSTKVRAHEK
+425 SDSTKIRAHEK
-436 LDAFRVKVG
+436 LATFHVKVG

-458 KKDSYW
+458 KNDSYW

-471 EWGFNDMISRLGKP
+471 EWGFNDMYSRIGKP
-485 VDRDEWL
+485 VDKDEWL

-523 DADDAANYGAIG
+523 EADDAANYGAIG

-552 FDKNGNLTDWWAE
+552 FDKDGNLTDWWAP

-575 QVMVDFFNNI
+575 QVMVDFFNKI
-585 EVLPGLKGN
+585 EVLPGLQAN
-594 GQLTL
+594 GELTL

-614 AFRNATKDAPLEVKE
+614 AFQNATKDAPLGVVD

-638 IAYATLWA
+638 LAYATLWA
-646 GNIRDEQARVYTKSD
+646 GNIRDEQIRVYTKSD

-681 DAFQITPDD
+681 DAFHITLSDP
-690 SLYVAPENR
+690 LYVAPENR
-699 VNIW
+699 VNVW

>member
-1 MGERFTRIGKYR
+1 
-13 NELITNF
+13 
-20 IIMCMNKRNYLTA
+20 MNKKNYVAVATLAFAMLT
-33 AAMAL
+33 
-38 AVLSSCGG
+38 SCAG
-46 QKEARNTSGIDLA
+46 QKEAKSTSGIDLA
-59 NMDTTVSAGQDFF
+59 NMDTTVSAGTDFF

-95 DQLAENNQKQLRELI
+95 DELFENSQKQLRELI
-110 EGLASQQNEAGTV
+110 EGLAAQKNNQAGSA

-132 IAMDSVARNEQGFAP
+132 MAMDSVTLNKQGAEP
-147 VKPMLDKIAA
+147 VKAMLDKIAGMK
-157 LTDKSQIIP
+157 DKSEIVP
-166 MSVEMRRFQGI
+166 MMTEMAHIGI
-177 GTYFNFYVYA
+177 GTYFHSYVYA
-187 DPKNSALNIFQMG
+187 DPKNSSLNIFQMG

-216 SITENIRNEYKKY
+216 SITQNIREQYKLY
-229 IAKLFALSGFS
+229 IGKLFQLAGFS
-240 EAEAQQKVA
+240 EADAQQKVA

-256 SIAKV
+256 AIAKV
-261 SRSAA
+261 SRSAT
-266 ELRNPEANYHK
+266 ELRDPEANYHK
-277 MSYAD
+277 MSFD
-282 LKKRIPGIDWDAFM
+282 ELKKTIAGIDWDAYM
-296 TGLGIQAP
+296 KGLGIQAP
-304 AELNVEQVESIQE
+304 AELNVEQVEPIQE
-317 VARLISA
+317 VARLMNT
-324 LPVSKH
+324 LPLSKH

-341 AASCLSDDFVAARFD
+341 AASCLSDDFVTARFD
-356 FYGKVMSGRQ
+356 FYGKVLSGRQ

-401 ERMLKLVEN
+401 ERMVKLVKN
-410 LRVALGERIDAQEWM
+410 LQTALGERIDAQEWM
-425 SDSTKVRAHEK
+425 SDSTKIRAHEK
-436 LDAFRVKVG
+436 LATFHVKVG

-458 KKDSYW
+458 KNDSYW

-471 EWGFNDMISRLGKP
+471 EWGFNDMYSRIGKP
-485 VDRDEWL
+485 VDKDEWL

-523 DADDAANYGAIG
+523 EADDAANYGAIG

-552 FDKNGNLTDWWAE
+552 FDKDGNLTDWWAP

-575 QVMVDFFNNI
+575 QVMVDFFNKI
-585 EVLPGLKGN
+585 EVLPGLQAN
-594 GQLTL
+594 GELTL

-614 AFRNATKDAPLEVKE
+614 AFQNATKDAPLGVVD

-638 IAYATLWA
+638 LAYATLWA
-646 GNIRDEQARVYTKSD
+646 GNIRDEQIRVYTKSD

-681 DAFQITPDD
+681 DAFHITPSDP
-690 SLYVAPENR
+690 LYVAPENR
-699 VNIW
+699 VNVW

>member
-1 MGERFTRIGKYR
+1 
-13 NELITNF
+13 
-20 IIMCMNKRNYLTA
+20 MNKKNYVAVATLAFAMLT
-33 AAMAL
+33 
-38 AVLSSCGG
+38 SCAG
-46 QKEARNTSGIDLA
+46 QKEAKSTSGIDLA
-59 NMDTTVSAGQDFF
+59 NMDTTVSAGTDFF

-95 DQLAENNQKQLRELI
+95 DELFENSQKQLRELI
-110 EGLASQQNEAGTV
+110 EGLAAQKNNQAGSA

-132 IAMDSVARNEQGFAP
+132 MAMDSVTLNKQGAEP
-147 VKPMLDKIAA
+147 VKAMLDKIAGMK
-157 LTDKSQIIP
+157 DKSEIVP
-166 MSVEMRRFQGI
+166 MMTEMAHIGI
-177 GTYFNFYVYA
+177 GTYFRSYVYA
-187 DPKNSALNIFQMG
+187 DPKNSSLNIFQMG

-216 SITENIRNEYKKY
+216 SITQNIREQYKLY
-229 IAKLFALSGFS
+229 IGKLFQLAGFS
-240 EAEAQQKVA
+240 EADAQQKVA
-249 DVMEIET
+249 DVIEVET
-256 SIAKV
+256 AIAKV
-261 SRSAA
+261 SRSAT
-266 ELRNPEANYHK
+266 ELRDPEANYHK
-277 MSYAD
+277 MSFD
-282 LKKRIPGIDWDAFM
+282 ELKKTISGIDWDAYM
-296 TGLGIQAP
+296 KGLGIQVP
-304 AELNVEQVESIQE
+304 AELNVEQVEPIQE
-317 VARLISA
+317 VARLMNT
-324 LPVSKH
+324 LPLSKH

-341 AASCLSDDFVAARFD
+341 AASCLSDDFVTARFD
-356 FYGKVMSGRQ
+356 FYGKVLSGRQ

-401 ERMLKLVEN
+401 ERMVKLVKN
-410 LRVALGERIDAQEWM
+410 LQTALGERIDAQEWM
-425 SDSTKVRAHEK
+425 SDSTKIRAHEK
-436 LDAFRVKVG
+436 LAAFHVKVG

-458 KKDSYW
+458 KNDSYW

-471 EWGFNDMISRLGKP
+471 EWGFNDMYSRIGKP
-485 VDRDEWL
+485 VDKDEWL

-523 DADDAANYGAIG
+523 EADDAANYGAIG

-552 FDKNGNLTDWWAE
+552 FDKDGNLTDWWAP

-575 QVMVDFFNNI
+575 QVMVDFFNKI
-585 EVLPGLKGN
+585 EVLPGLQAN
-594 GQLTL
+594 GELTL

-614 AFRNATKDAPLEVKE
+614 AFQNATKDAPLGVVD

-638 IAYATLWA
+638 LAYATLWA
-646 GNIRDEQARVYTKSD
+646 GNIRDEQIRVYTKSD

-681 DAFQITPDD
+681 DAFHITPSDP
-690 SLYVAPENR
+690 LYVAPENR
-699 VNIW
+699 VNVW

>member
-1 MGERFTRIGKYR
+1 
-13 NELITNF
+13 
-20 IIMCMNKRNYLTA
+20 MNKKNYVAVATLAFAMLT
-33 AAMAL
+33 
-38 AVLSSCGG
+38 SCAG
-46 QKEARNTSGIDLA
+46 QKEAKSTSGIDLA
-59 NMDTTVSAGQDFF
+59 NMDTTVAAGTDFF

-95 DQLAENNQKQLRELI
+95 DLLFDNSQKQLRELI
-110 EGLASQQNEAGTV
+110 EGLAAQKNNPAGSA

-132 IAMDSVARNEQGFAP
+132 MAMDSVTLNKQGAEP
-147 VKPMLDKIAA
+147 VKAMLGKIAA
-157 LTDKSQIIP
+157 LKDKKEIIP
-166 MSVEMRRFQGI
+166 MMTEMAHVGI
-177 GTYFNFYVYA
+177 GTYFHSYVYA
-187 DPKNSALNIFQMG
+187 DPKNSSLNIFQMG

-210 YYLDTD
+210 YYLDND
-216 SITENIRNEYKKY
+216 SITQNIREQYKVY
-229 IAKLFALSGFS
+229 IGKLFQLAGFT

-256 SIAKV
+256 AIAKA
-261 SRSAA
+261 SRSAT
-266 ELRNPEANYHK
+266 ELRDPEANYHK
-277 MSYAD
+277 MSFEE
-282 LKKRIPGIDWDAFM
+282 LKKTISGIDWDAYVK
-296 TGLGIQAP
+296 GLGIQAP
-304 AELNVEQVESIQE
+304 AELNVEQVEPIQE
-317 VARLISA
+317 VARLMNT
-324 LPVSKH
+324 LPVSRH

-356 FYGKVMSGRQ
+356 FYGKVLSGRQ

-401 ERMLKLVEN
+401 ERMVKLVKN
-410 LRVALGERIDAQEWM
+410 LQTALGERINAQDWM
-425 SDSTKVRAHEK
+425 SDSTKVKAQEK
-436 LDAFRVKVG
+436 LAAFHVKVG
-445 YPDKWKDYSKLEI
+445 YPDKWKDYSKLDI

-471 EWGFNDMISRLGKP
+471 EWSFNDMYSRLGKP
-485 VDRDEWL
+485 VDKDEWL

-523 DADDAANYGAIG
+523 EADDAANYGAIG

-552 FDKNGNLTDWWAE
+552 FDKNGNLTDWWAP

-585 EVLPGLKGN
+585 EVLPGLHAN
-594 GQLTL
+594 GELTL

-605 HGGLNVAYL
+605 HGGLNVAFL
-614 AFRNATKDAPLEVKE
+614 AFQNATKDAPLGVVD

-638 IAYATLWA
+638 LAYATLWA
-646 GNIRDEQARVYTKSD
+646 GNIRDEQIRVYTKSD

-681 DAFQITPDD
+681 DAFHITPSDP
-690 SLYVAPENR
+690 LYVAPEKR
-699 VNIW
+699 VNVW

>member
-1 MGERFTRIGKYR
+1 
-13 NELITNF
+13 
-20 IIMCMNKRNYLTA
+20 MNKKNYVAVATLAFAMLT
-33 AAMAL
+33 
-38 AVLSSCGG
+38 SCAG
-46 QKEARNTSGIDLA
+46 QKEAKSTSGIDLA
-59 NMDTTVSAGQDFF
+59 NMDTTVSAGTDFF

-95 DQLAENNQKQLRELI
+95 DELFENSQTQLRELI
-110 EGLASQQNEAGTV
+110 EGLAAQKNNQAGSA

-132 IAMDSVARNEQGFAP
+132 MAMDSVTLNKQGAEP
-147 VKPMLDKIAA
+147 VKAMLDKIAGMK
-157 LTDKSQIIP
+157 DKSEIVP
-166 MSVEMRRFQGI
+166 MMTEMAHIGI
-177 GTYFNFYVYA
+177 GTYFRSYVYA
-187 DPKNSALNIFQMG
+187 DPKNSSVNILQMG

-216 SITENIRNEYKKY
+216 SITQNIREQYKLY
-229 IAKLFALSGFS
+229 IGKLFQLAGFS
-240 EAEAQQKVA
+240 EEDAQQKVA

-256 SIAKV
+256 AIAKV
-261 SRSAA
+261 SRSAT
-266 ELRNPEANYHK
+266 ELRDPEANYHK
-277 MSYAD
+277 MSFD
-282 LKKRIPGIDWDAFM
+282 ELKKTIAGIDWDAYVK
-296 TGLGIQAP
+296 GLGIQAP
-304 AELNVEQVESIQE
+304 AELNVEQVEPIQE
-317 VARLISA
+317 VARLMNT
-324 LPVSKH
+324 LPLSKH

-356 FYGKVMSGRQ
+356 FYGKVLSGRQ

-401 ERMLKLVEN
+401 ERMVKLVKN
-410 LRVALGERIDAQEWM
+410 LQTALGERIDAQEWM
-425 SDSTKVRAHEK
+425 SDSTKIRAHEK
-436 LDAFRVKVG
+436 LATFHVKVG

-458 KKDSYW
+458 KNDSYW

-471 EWGFNDMISRLGKP
+471 EWGFNDVYSRIGKP
-485 VDRDEWL
+485 VDKDEWL

-523 DADDAANYGAIG
+523 EADDAANYGAIG

-552 FDKNGNLTDWWAE
+552 FDKDGNLTDWWAP

-575 QVMVDFFNNI
+575 QVMVDFFNKI
-585 EVLPGLKGN
+585 EVLPGLQAN
-594 GQLTL
+594 GELTL

-614 AFRNATKDAPLEVKE
+614 AFQNATKDAPLGVVD

-638 IAYATLWA
+638 LAYATLWA
-646 GNIRDEQARVYTKSD
+646 GNIRDEQIRVYTKSD

-681 DAFQITPDD
+681 DAFHITPSDP
-690 SLYVAPENR
+690 LYVAPENR
-699 VNIW
+699 VNVW